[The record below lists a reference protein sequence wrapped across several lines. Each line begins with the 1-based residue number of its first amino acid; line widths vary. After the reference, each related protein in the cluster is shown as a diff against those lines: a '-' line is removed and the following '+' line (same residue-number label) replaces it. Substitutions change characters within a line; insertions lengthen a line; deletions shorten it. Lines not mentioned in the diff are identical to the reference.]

1 MKRLGVWSLFVGALA
16 VVALAV
22 ALTPV
27 QAQQNLLSDPG
38 FEGPYIGRGRPDLN
52 TPQAWGIWLADSP
65 RNYEWQNRPDRTFA
79 FPHPGGPEVHG
90 GSFSQNINGGY
101 ITFTAA
107 LFQQVTVPANSDVT
121 ASIWARLKTCNLP
134 RGQGGVLVGDNCGSA
149 VEAGSYVRVGID
161 PTGGTNPTS
170 PAIVWSGN
178 ITPHDRWEQAAVSAK
193 AQGGTVTMFAWVS
206 QQWPSDLNNVW
217 FDDAS
222 LTLGIGAPGGV
233 QTGGE
238 QATAVP
244 PPPTAPPLAAFVR
257 RQPPQPD
264 GTQIHIVQAGD
275 TLAGIAFA
283 YGVTVEEIRELNNL
297 RGTRWILVGQR
308 LQIPTDAPT
317 ATATLVPPAATAEV
331 TGGGSMGSTGTTGT
345 TTIPT
350 LPAQPLGGVIPTIP
364 PRNP

>member
-1 MKRLGVWSLFVGALA
+1 MIMKRFGVWSLFVGALVTA
-16 VVALAV
+16 ALAV

-38 FEGPYIGRGRPDLN
+38 FEGPYVGRGRPDLN
-52 TPQAWGIWLADSP
+52 TPQAWNIWLADSP

-79 FPHPGGPEVHG
+79 FPHPGGPETHG

-101 ITFTAA
+101 VTFTAA

-134 RGQGGVLVGDNCGSA
+134 RGQGGVLVGDTCGSA

-161 PTGGTNPTS
+161 PTGGTNPAS
-170 PAIVWSGN
+170 PSIVWSSN
-178 ITPHDRWEQAAVSAK
+178 ITPHDRWEQAAVSAR
-193 AQGGTVTMFAWVS
+193 AQGSTVTMFAWVS

-222 LTLGIGAPGGV
+222 LTLGISAPGGAAA
-233 QTGGE
+233 QPG
-238 QATAVP
+238 ATAVP

-264 GTQIHIVQAGD
+264 GSQIHIVQAGD
-275 TLAGIAFA
+275 TLAAIAFA

-308 LQIPTDAPT
+308 LLIQPAPPVG
-317 ATATLVPPAATAEV
+317 LQPAASPSPQPAV
-331 TGGGSMGSTGTTGT
+331 GGSTGSTGMT
-345 TTIPT
+345 ALPT
-350 LPAQPLGGVIPTIP
+350 LPAQPFGSVIPTIP
-364 PRNP
+364 PRSP

>member
-1 MKRLGVWSLFVGALA
+1 MKRLRVWSLFIGALA

-22 ALTPV
+22 ALTPA

-38 FEGPYIGRGRPDLN
+38 FEGPYVGRGRPDLN
-52 TPQAWGIWLADSP
+52 TPQAWNIWLADSP
-65 RNYEWQNRPDRTFA
+65 RSYEWQNRPDRTFA
-79 FPHPGGPEVHG
+79 FPHPGGPETHG

-101 ITFTAA
+101 VTFTAA
-107 LFQQVTVPANSDVT
+107 LYQQVSVPANSDVT

-134 RGQGGVLVGDNCGSA
+134 RGQDGVLVGDTCGSA

-170 PAIVWSGN
+170 PSIVWSGN

-206 QQWPSDLNNVW
+206 QDWPSDLNNVW

-233 QTGGE
+233 AAQPG
-238 QATAVP
+238 ATAVP
-244 PPPTAPPLAAFVR
+244 LPPTAPPFAAFVR

-264 GTQIHIVQAGD
+264 GSQVHIVQAGD

-283 YGVTVEEIRELNNL
+283 YGVTVEEIRELNSL

-308 LQIPTDAPT
+308 LQIPTDAP
-317 ATATLVPPAATAEV
+317 AAAVVPPTSTTQMMSGGAAV
-331 TGGGSMGSTGTTGT
+331 STSTTGT
-345 TTIPT
+345 TTLPT
-350 LPAQPLGGVIPTIP
+350 LPAQPFGAVIPTIP
-364 PRNP
+364 PRSP